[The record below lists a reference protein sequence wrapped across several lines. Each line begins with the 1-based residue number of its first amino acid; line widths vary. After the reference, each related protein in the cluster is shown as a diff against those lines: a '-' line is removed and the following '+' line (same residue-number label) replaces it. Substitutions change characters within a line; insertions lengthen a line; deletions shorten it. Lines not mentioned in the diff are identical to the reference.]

1 MSARGRHRPPHPFLA
16 RLAGLVKEFFY
27 TFLDISG
34 ILLGVFLTLTGW
46 WITSGHSVSG
56 QLGGIILTLGITA
69 FVIHTGHYFHL
80 RITSW
85 IFGSGTFFH
94 KDEKRA

>member
-1 MSARGRHRPPHPFLA
+1 MSAERRQRVSHPFLG
-16 RLAGLVKEFFY
+16 RLAGVVKEFFY
-27 TFLDISG
+27 IFLDISG
-34 ILLGVFLTLTGW
+34 ILLGVFLTLTGL
-46 WITSGHSVSG
+46 WITSGHAVSG
-56 QLGGIILTLGITA
+56 QLGGVILTLGIAA
-69 FVIHTGHYFHL
+69 FIIHTGHYFHL